1 MFVVSRMKPF
11 AADILKRFRPS
22 LKNQIAMLGIGGVAI
37 ISVTCLAGLDYAANV
52 QRESDDS
59 MRFRAQLSELSDGF
73 LETQQIAARFLKS
86 RDEGLAK
93 KLSARVADE
102 IALLDKLEAFAMA
115 APDGDPIRQVASLR
129 SGINLYATRFQNI
142 VGAQRILGMTP
153 TDGLQGKLRSAVQQ
167 FEARVAQ
174 VDQPRLTVLL
184 LTMRRLE
191 KDFALSGEERFGDQ
205 LNEREDE
212 FETALAAST
221 LATNVKTELL
231 GLAHA
236 YKLAFAGFLV
246 SRQTLDDQLDD
257 LSQIFDRTRPALVKV
272 ADAANVRAELAQRRA
287 DAFRQAFSWLIGIVA
302 FVLTLFAIL
311 FGRRVAGL
319 ISRMSAAMRRLA
331 EGDFDVVLPGLER
344 SDEIGG
350 MARAVESFK
359 TRAQDKARAEL
370 DARREEDRRAADR
383 HKAEL
388 ARLAEAFEASAGN
401 VIATVSAASE
411 ELAASAR
418 DLSDTA
424 HHTQDL
430 SANVAAASEEASDNV
445 RRVAAAT
452 EQMIASASEI
462 GRQVSES
469 ADIASDAV
477 AQAQQTDARM
487 AQLASAADRIG
498 NVVQLIAA
506 IARQT
511 TLLALNA
518 TIEAA
523 RAGTAGS
530 GCAVVAQEVKPL
542 ARQTAEATEDIRAQ
556 IADIQAATRESAGAI
571 SDIAGIIQRIAQIA
585 SDVADAIDAQGSA
598 TRSIAENVQVAS
610 ERTSQVAVSIGQVA
624 SGASRTG
631 SASSQVL
638 SSSRLLSDGNGRLKQ
653 ELDNFIAT
661 IRAG

>member
-1 MFVVSRMKPF
+1 MFAMSRMKPF
-11 AADILKRFRPS
+11 AAFILKRFRPS

-37 ISVTCLAGLDYAANV
+37 ISVTCLGGLNYAADV
-52 QRESDDS
+52 QREANDS

-73 LETQQIAARFLKS
+73 LETQQIATRFLKS

-93 KLSARVADE
+93 KLSGRVADE
-102 IALLDKLEAFAMA
+102 IALLDKLEAFAVTT
-115 APDGDPIRQVASLR
+115 PEGDPIRQVASLR
-129 SGINLYATRFQNI
+129 SGINLYSTRFQNI
-142 VGAQRILGMTP
+142 VGAQRILGLNP
-153 TDGLQGKLRSAVQQ
+153 NDGLQGKLRSAVQQ
-167 FEARVAQ
+167 FETRVQQ
-174 VDQPRLTVLL
+174 VDQPHLTVLL

-205 LNEREDE
+205 LNDKESE
-212 FETALAAST
+212 FETALAAT
-221 LATNVKTELL
+221 ALPADVKTELL
-231 GLAHA
+231 GLARA

-272 ADAANVRAELAQRRA
+272 ADAANVRAELAQRKA
-287 DAFRQAFSWLIGIVA
+287 DAFRRTFGWLIGIVA
-302 FVLTLFAIL
+302 FTLTLFAIL
-311 FGRRVAGL
+311 FARRVAGL
-319 ISRMSAAMRRLA
+319 ISRMSAAMRQLA
-331 EGDFDVVLPGLER
+331 EGQFDVVLPGLER
-344 SDEIGG
+344 TDEIGG
-350 MARAVESFK
+350 MARAVEGFN
-359 TRAQDKARAEL
+359 TRAQDKARSEL
-370 DARREEDRRAADR
+370 DARLEEDRRAADR

-388 ARLAEAFEASAGN
+388 ARLAAAFEASAGN

-418 DLSDTA
+418 DLSNTA
-424 HHTQDL
+424 HHTQEL

-462 GRQVSES
+462 GRRVGES
-469 ADIASDAV
+469 AEIASDAV
-477 AQAQQTDARM
+477 AQAQQTDERM

-498 NVVQLIAA
+498 NVVQLIAT

-511 TLLALNA
+511 NLLALNA

-523 RAGTAGS
+523 RAGKAGS
-530 GCAVVAQEVKPL
+530 GFAVVAQEVKTL

-571 SDIAGIIQRIAQIA
+571 SDIAGIIQRISQIA
-585 SDVADAIDAQGSA
+585 SDVAVAVDAQGST
-598 TRSIAENVQVAS
+598 TRSIAENVQIAS

-631 SASSQVL
+631 GASSQVL
-638 SSSRLLSDGNGRLKQ
+638 SSSRLLSDGNSRLKQ

>member
-1 MFVVSRMKPF
+1 MFVVSRIKPF
-11 AADILKRFRPS
+11 AAAVLKRFRPS
-22 LKNQIAMLGIGGVAI
+22 LKSQIAMLGIGGVAI
-37 ISVTCLAGLDYAANV
+37 VSVTCLGGLDYAANV

-93 KLSARVADE
+93 KLSGRVADE
-102 IALLDKLEAFAMA
+102 LALLDKLEAFAA
-115 APDGDPIRQVASLR
+115 TAPDGDSIRQVGSLR

-142 VGAQRILGMTP
+142 VGAQRILGMNP
-153 TDGLQGKLRSAVQQ
+153 NDGLQGKLRNAVQQ
-167 FEARVAQ
+167 FETKVGQ
-174 VDQPRLTVLL
+174 IDQPRLTVLL

-212 FETALAAST
+212 FETALAATSLST
-221 LATNVKTELL
+221 DAKAEIV
-231 GLAHA
+231 GLARA

-272 ADAANVRAELAQRRA
+272 ADAANARAELAQQKA
-287 DAFRQAFSWLIGIVA
+287 DAFRQTFTWLIGIVA
-302 FVLTLFAIL
+302 VVLTLFAIL

-319 ISRMSAAMRRLA
+319 ISRMSAAMRQLA
-331 EGDFDVVLPGLER
+331 DGHFDVVLPGLER

-370 DARREEDRRAADR
+370 DARLEEDRRAADR

-388 ARLAEAFEASAGN
+388 ARLAAAFEASAGN

-445 RRVAAAT
+445 RLVAAAT
-452 EQMIASASEI
+452 ERMIASAAEI
-462 GRQVSES
+462 GRQVGES
-469 ADIASDAV
+469 AGFASGAV
-477 AQAQQTDARM
+477 AQAQQTDERM

-511 TLLALNA
+511 NLLALNA

-523 RAGTAGS
+523 RAGAAGS
-530 GCAVVAQEVKPL
+530 GFAVVAQEVKTL
-542 ARQTAEATEDIRAQ
+542 ARQTADATEDIRSQ
-556 IADIQAATRESAGAI
+556 IADIQAATRQSAGAI
-571 SDIAGIIQRIAQIA
+571 GDIAGIIRRIAQIA
-585 SDVADAIDAQGSA
+585 SDVAKAIDAQGSA
-598 TRSIAENVQVAS
+598 TRSIAENVQIAS

-638 SSSRLLSDGNGRLKQ
+638 SSSRLLSDGNSRLKQ

>member
-1 MFVVSRMKPF
+1 MRAISRTKRL
-11 AADILKRFRPS
+11 AAVILKRLRPS
-22 LKNQIAMLGIGGVAI
+22 LKSQIAMLGIGGVAI
-37 ISVTCLAGLDYAANV
+37 VSVTSLGGLDYVTRV
-52 QRESDDS
+52 QHESDGS
-59 MRFRAQLSELSDGF
+59 MRFRTQLSELSDGF

-93 KLSARVADE
+93 KLGDRVADE
-102 IALLDKLEAFAMA
+102 VLLLDKLEAFAA
-115 APDGDPIRQVASLR
+115 TAPDGDPIRQVASLR

-142 VGAQRILGMTP
+142 VGAQRVLGLNP
-153 TDGLQGKLRSAVQQ
+153 NDGLQGKLRSAAQQ

-174 VDQPRLTVLL
+174 LDQPHLTVLL

-205 LNEREDE
+205 LNDRESE

-221 LATNVKTELL
+221 LKADVKAEVL
-231 GLAHA
+231 GLARA

-246 SRQTLDDQLDD
+246 SRQTLDDQMDD
-257 LSQIFDRTRPALVKV
+257 LGQIFDRTRPMLLKV
-272 ADAANVRAELAQRRA
+272 ADAANSRAEFAQRRA
-287 DAFRQAFSWLIGIVA
+287 DDVR
-302 FVLTLFAIL
+302 LTLVWAIGLTAFALTLLAVL

-319 ISRMSAAMRRLA
+319 ISRMSAAMHRLA
-331 EGDFDVVLPGLER
+331 EGQFDVILPGLDR
-344 SDEIGG
+344 TDEIGG
-350 MARAVESFK
+350 MARAVESLK
-359 TRAQDKARAEL
+359 TKAEEKARLEL
-370 DARREEDRRAADR
+370 DARLEEDRRAAGR

-388 ARLAEAFEASAGN
+388 ARLASAFEASAGN

-411 ELAASAR
+411 ELASSAR

-445 RRVAAAT
+445 VRVAAAT
-452 EQMIASASEI
+452 EQMIASAAEI
-462 GRQVSES
+462 GRQVGES
-469 ADIASDAV
+469 AGIASEAV
-477 AQAQQTDARM
+477 RQARQTDDRM
-487 AQLASAADRIG
+487 AQLAAAADRIG
-498 NVVQLIAA
+498 DVVQLIAA

-511 TLLALNA
+511 NLLALNA

-523 RAGTAGS
+523 RAGAAGS
-530 GCAVVAQEVKPL
+530 GFAVVAQEVKTL

-556 IADIQAATRESAGAI
+556 IAGIQAATRESAGAI
-571 SDIAGIIQRIAQIA
+571 SDIAGIIGRISEIA
-585 SDVADAIDAQGSA
+585 SHVAQAIEAQGGA
-598 TRSIAENVQVAS
+598 TRSIAESVQIAS

-631 SASSQVL
+631 DASSQVL
-638 SSSRLLSDGNGRLKQ
+638 SSARLLSDSNGRLKQ

>member
-1 MFVVSRMKPF
+1 M
-11 AADILKRFRPS
+11 
-22 LKNQIAMLGIGGVAI
+22 AI
-37 ISVTCLAGLDYAANV
+37 VSVTSLGGLDYVTRV
-52 QRESDDS
+52 QHESDGS
-59 MRFRAQLSELSDGF
+59 MRFRTQLSELSDGF

-93 KLSARVADE
+93 KLGDRVADE
-102 IALLDKLEAFAMA
+102 VLLLDKLEAFAA
-115 APDGDPIRQVASLR
+115 TAPDGDPIRQVASLR

-142 VGAQRILGMTP
+142 VGAQRVLGLNP
-153 TDGLQGKLRSAVQQ
+153 NDGLQGKLRSAAQQ

-174 VDQPRLTVLL
+174 LDQPHLTVLL

-205 LNEREDE
+205 LNDRESE

-221 LATNVKTELL
+221 LKADVKAEVL
-231 GLAHA
+231 GLARA

-246 SRQTLDDQLDD
+246 SRQTLDDQMDD
-257 LSQIFDRTRPALVKV
+257 LGQIFDRTRPMLLKV
-272 ADAANVRAELAQRRA
+272 ADAANSRAEFAQRRA
-287 DAFRQAFSWLIGIVA
+287 DDVR
-302 FVLTLFAIL
+302 LTLVWAIGLTAFALTLLAVL

-319 ISRMSAAMRRLA
+319 ISRMSAAMHRLA
-331 EGDFDVVLPGLER
+331 EGQFDVILPGLDR
-344 SDEIGG
+344 TDEIGG
-350 MARAVESFK
+350 MARAVESLK
-359 TRAQDKARAEL
+359 TKAEEKARLEL
-370 DARREEDRRAADR
+370 DARLEEDRRAAGR

-388 ARLAEAFEASAGN
+388 ARLASAFEASAGN

-411 ELAASAR
+411 ELASSAR

-445 RRVAAAT
+445 VRVAAAT
-452 EQMIASASEI
+452 EQMIASAAEI
-462 GRQVSES
+462 GRQVGES
-469 ADIASDAV
+469 AGIASEAV
-477 AQAQQTDARM
+477 RQARQTDDRM
-487 AQLASAADRIG
+487 AQLAAAADRIG
-498 NVVQLIAA
+498 DVVQLIAA

-511 TLLALNA
+511 NLLALNA

-523 RAGTAGS
+523 RAGAAGS
-530 GCAVVAQEVKPL
+530 GFAVVAQEVKTL

-556 IADIQAATRESAGAI
+556 IAGIQAATRESAGAI
-571 SDIAGIIQRIAQIA
+571 SDIAGIIGRISEIA
-585 SDVADAIDAQGSA
+585 SHVAQAIEAQGGA
-598 TRSIAENVQVAS
+598 TRSIAESVQIAS

-631 SASSQVL
+631 DASSQVL
-638 SSSRLLSDGNGRLKQ
+638 SSARLLSDSNGRLKQ

>member
-1 MFVVSRMKPF
+1 MFVISRMKPL
-11 AADILKRFRPS
+11 AAFILKRFRPS
-22 LKNQIAMLGIGGVAI
+22 LKSQIAMLGIGGVAI
-37 ISVTCLAGLDYAANV
+37 ISVTCLGGLNYAARI
-52 QRESDDS
+52 QRESNDS

-73 LETQQIAARFLKS
+73 LETQQIATRFLKS
-86 RDEGLAK
+86 RDEALAK
-93 KLSARVADE
+93 KLSGRVADE
-102 IALLDKLEAFAMA
+102 IALLDQLEAFAA
-115 APDGDPIRQVASLR
+115 TVPDGDPIRQVTSLR

-142 VGAQRILGMTP
+142 VGAQRILGLNP
-153 TDGLQGKLRSAVQQ
+153 NDGLQGKLRSAVQQ
-167 FEARVAQ
+167 FETRVQQ
-174 VDQPRLTVLL
+174 VDQPQLTALL

-205 LNEREDE
+205 LNDRESE
-212 FETALAAST
+212 FETALAAS
-221 LATNVKTELL
+221 AVPADRKGELL
-231 GLAHA
+231 GLARA

-272 ADAANVRAELAQRRA
+272 ADAANIRAELAQQRA
-287 DAFRQAFSWLIGIVA
+287 DAFRQTFSWLIGIVA
-302 FVLTLFAIL
+302 FVLTLSAIL

-319 ISRMSAAMRRLA
+319 ISRMSAAMRQLA
-331 EGDFDVVLPGLER
+331 EGQFEVVLPGLER
-344 SDEIGG
+344 TDEIGG
-350 MARAVESFK
+350 MARAVERFK

-370 DARREEDRRAADR
+370 DARLEEDRRTAER
-383 HKAEL
+383 HKTEL
-388 ARLAEAFEASAGN
+388 ARLAAAFEASAGG

-452 EQMIASASEI
+452 EQMMASASEI
-462 GRQVSES
+462 GRRVGES

-477 AQAQQTDARM
+477 AQAQQTDERM

-498 NVVQLIAA
+498 NVVQLIAT

-511 TLLALNA
+511 NLLALNA

-523 RAGTAGS
+523 RAGKAGS
-530 GCAVVAQEVKPL
+530 GFAVVAQEVKTL
-542 ARQTAEATEDIRAQ
+542 ARQTADATEDIRAQ

-571 SDIAGIIQRIAQIA
+571 SDITGTIQRISQIA
-585 SDVADAIDAQGSA
+585 SDVTKAIDAQGGA
-598 TRSIAENVQVAS
+598 TRSIAQNVQIAS
-610 ERTSQVAVSIGQVA
+610 ERTAQVAVNIGQVA

-638 SSSRLLSDGNGRLKQ
+638 SSSRLLSDGNSRLKQ

>member
-487 AQLASAADRIG
+487 AQLASAADR
-498 NVVQLIAA
+498 
-506 IARQT
+506 
-511 TLLALNA
+511 
-518 TIEAA
+518 
-523 RAGTAGS
+523 
-530 GCAVVAQEVKPL
+530 
-542 ARQTAEATEDIRAQ
+542 
-556 IADIQAATRESAGAI
+556 
-571 SDIAGIIQRIAQIA
+571 
-585 SDVADAIDAQGSA
+585 
-598 TRSIAENVQVAS
+598 
-610 ERTSQVAVSIGQVA
+610 
-624 SGASRTG
+624 
-631 SASSQVL
+631 
-638 SSSRLLSDGNGRLKQ
+638 
-653 ELDNFIAT
+653 
-661 IRAG
+661 

>member
-11 AADILKRFRPS
+11 AADVLKRFRPS
-22 LKNQIAMLGIGGVAI
+22 LKSQIAMLGIGGVAI
-37 ISVTCLAGLDYAANV
+37 ISVTCLGGLDYAANV

-102 IALLDKLEAFAMA
+102 IALLDKLEAFAMT
-115 APDGDPIRQVASLR
+115 APDGDPIRQVGSLR

-142 VGAQRILGMTP
+142 VGAQRVLGMTP

-167 FEARVAQ
+167 FEVKVGQ
-174 VDQPRLTVLL
+174 IDQPRLTVLL

-205 LNEREDE
+205 LNAREDE
-212 FETALAAST
+212 FETTLAASP
-221 LATNVKTELL
+221 LPSDVKTELL
-231 GLAHA
+231 GLARA

-246 SRQTLDDQLDD
+246 SRQTLDDQLDGV
-257 LSQIFDRTRPALVKV
+257 SQIFDRTRPALVKV
-272 ADAANVRAELAQRRA
+272 ADAANVRAELAQRKA
-287 DAFRQAFSWLIGIVA
+287 DAFRQTFSWLIGIVA
-302 FVLTLFAIL
+302 FVLALFAIL

-319 ISRMSAAMRRLA
+319 ISRMSAAMRQLA
-331 EGDFDVVLPGLER
+331 EGQFDVVLPGLER

-370 DARREEDRRAADR
+370 DARLEEGRRAADR
-383 HKAEL
+383 HRAEL
-388 ARLAEAFEASAGN
+388 ARLAAAFEASAGS

-462 GRQVSES
+462 GRQVGES
-469 ADIASDAV
+469 ASFASDAV

-511 TLLALNA
+511 NLLALNA

-530 GCAVVAQEVKPL
+530 GFAVVAQEVKTL
-542 ARQTAEATEDIRAQ
+542 ARQTAEATDDIRAQ

-571 SDIAGIIQRIAQIA
+571 SDIAGIIQRIARIA
-585 SDVADAIDAQGSA
+585 SDVANAINAQGSA
-598 TRSIAENVQVAS
+598 TRNIAENVQIAS
-610 ERTSQVAVSIGQVA
+610 ERTLQVAVSIGQVA

-631 SASSQVL
+631 TASSQVL
-638 SSSRLLSDGNGRLKQ
+638 SSSRLLSDGNVRLRK
-653 ELDNFIAT
+653 ELDNFVAT